1 MEFRILGPLEVV
13 DEGRPIAIRRGKEQ
27 ALLIYLLLHA
37 NEVVPSGRLIDALWD
52 ERPPPTASKILQNA
66 VSHLRK
72 ELGDGRLVTRD
83 PGYVLRVDEDELDV
97 QRFER
102 LAREGRTGEALALW
116 RGPPLLDLH
125 DERFADDARR
135 RLEEQRLAVL
145 ADRIDD
151 DLAAGRHAE
160 LVPEL
165 EELIPEHPLQERLN
179 AQLML
184 ALYRAGRQ
192 GDALEAYQRA
202 RKTLSSELGLE
213 PGPDLQELERKIL
226 KHDPAIA
233 PPPAHRPAR
242 PSLPP
247 FRRRPVLLATLGALL
262 IAAAAVGVLLAVTSS
277 DKQLVVKPNSLVVI
291 DPHRNRIVG
300 VVPVGS
306 TPRGVAVGSKAV
318 WVTNAADGTVTEVD
332 LKRLKVIQTIGIGE
346 QVSDAVVASGRVWVV
361 TGIDN
366 SLVQIDERS
375 GGVLGILPLSSDPSA
390 SSFAVAAGYGAIWA
404 TSGDRVL
411 KIDASSGDVLAGIGG
426 PACCFGV
433 NDVAVGLG
441 AAWIAD
447 VSELILRIATRN
459 ARMTSSAPL
468 GVVPIAVAVGDGS
481 VWLTVPGPL
490 GGRVSLWR
498 VDPLTLRVAQTIAI
512 GPERGYPPTLELTV
526 GAGAIW
532 VTNFFAGTLVR
543 VDPKLGVVTATIKIG
558 HNPFGVAFGANR
570 IWVTVS

>member
-1 MEFRILGPLEVV
+1 MEFRILGSLEVV
-13 DEGRPIAIRRGKEQ
+13 DEGRPISIRRGKEQ
-27 ALLIYLLLHA
+27 TLLIYLLLHA

-97 QRFER
+97 QQFER
-102 LAREGRTGEALALW
+102 LAREGRSREALALW
-116 RGPPLLDLH
+116 RGPPLLDLR

-151 DLAAGRHAE
+151 DLAAGRHPE

-165 EELIPEHPLQERLN
+165 EELIAEHPLQERLY

-192 GDALEAYQRA
+192 GEALEAYQRA
-202 RKTLSSELGLE
+202 RKTLSDELGLE
-213 PGPDLQELERKIL
+213 PGPELQELERKIL

-233 PPPAHRPAR
+233 PPPAPRAAR
-242 PSLPP
+242 PPLPP
-247 FRRRPVLLATLGALL
+247 LRRRPVLLATLVALL
-262 IAAAAVGVLLAVTSS
+262 IAAAAVGVLLSVTSGN
-277 DKQLVVKPNSLVVI
+277 KQLIVKPNSLVVI
-291 DPHRNRIVG
+291 DPHRNQIVG
-300 VVPVGS
+300 VVPVGN
-306 TPRGVAVGSKAV
+306 TPRGLAVGTKAV
-318 WVTNAADGTVTEVD
+318 WVTNAADGTVSEVD
-332 LKRLKVIQTIGIGE
+332 LKRLKVIQTIGIGK
-346 QVSDAVVASGRVWVV
+346 QVSDAVVTSGQVWVV

-375 GGVLGILPLSSDPSA
+375 GGVLGILPLSKDPSA
-390 SSFAVAAGYGAIWA
+390 SAYAVAAGYGAIWA
-404 TSGDRVL
+404 TSGDRLL

-426 PACCFGV
+426 RACCFSI

-447 VSELILRIATRN
+447 VSEVVFRVATGD
-459 ARMTSSAPL
+459 ARMTGSGTL
-468 GVVPIAVAVGDGS
+468 GVIPIAIAIGDGS
-481 VWLTVPGPL
+481 VWLTVPGSAD
-490 GGRVSLWR
+490 GRVALWR
-498 VDPLTLRVAQTIAI
+498 VDPLTLRVMQTISI
-512 GPERGYPPTLELTV
+512 GPEGGYPPALELTA
-526 GAGAIW
+526 GGGAIW

-558 HNPFGVAFGANR
+558 HHPFGVAFGANR
-570 IWVTVS
+570 VWVTVS

>member
-13 DEGRPIAIRRGKEQ
+13 DEGRPISIRRGKEQ

-83 PGYVLRVDEDELDV
+83 PGYVLRVAEDELDV
-97 QRFER
+97 DRFER
-102 LAREGRTGEALALW
+102 LAREGRSAEALGLW

-160 LVPEL
+160 VLPDL
-165 EELIPEHPLQERLN
+165 EELIAEHPLQERLQ

-192 GDALEAYQRA
+192 GEALEAYQRA
-202 RKTLSSELGLE
+202 RKTLSNELGLE
-213 PGPDLQELERKIL
+213 PGPELQELERKIL
-226 KHDPAIA
+226 KHDAAIA
-233 PPPAHRPAR
+233 PPPARRPAR
-242 PSLPP
+242 PPLPP
-247 FRRRPVLLATLGALL
+247 LRRRPVLLATLVALL
-262 IAAAAVGVLLAVTSS
+262 IAAAAVGVVFAVTSS

-300 VVPVGS
+300 VVPVGD

-318 WVTNAADGTVTEVD
+318 WVTNAAEGTVSEVD
-332 LKRLKVIQTIGIGE
+332 LKRLKVIQTIGIGK
-346 QVSDAVVASGRVWVV
+346 QVSDAVVANGRVWVV

-375 GGVLGILPLSSDPSA
+375 GGVLGILPLSSDRSA

-426 PACCFGV
+426 RACCHAI

-441 AAWIAD
+441 AAWVAD
-447 VSELILRIATRN
+447 VSEVIFRVATGD
-459 ARMTSSAPL
+459 ARMTGSGPL
-468 GVVPIAVAVGDGS
+468 GVIPIAVAIGDGS
-481 VWLTVPGPL
+481 VWLTVPAL
-490 GGRVSLWR
+490 VGGRVALWR
-498 VDPLTLRVAQTIAI
+498 VDPLTVRVIQTISL
-512 GPERGYPPTLELTV
+512 GPELGYPPTLELTA

-532 VTNFFAGTLVR
+532 VTNFFAGTLTR

-558 HNPFGVAFGANR
+558 HHPFGVVFGANR
-570 IWVTVS
+570 VWVTVS